1 MLTAVMSTGVVAVIY
16 GEMDPA
22 TRAQET
28 ATASLRAAS
37 AERTEVL
44 RTFALLDSDNP
55 TATLRC
61 HHGFQAPNGGLFC
74 GPVTD

>member
-1 MLTAVMSTGVVAVIY
+1 MLTTVVSTGVVAVIY
-16 GEMDPA
+16 GEVDPA
-22 TRAQET
+22 TRMQEN
-28 ATASLRAAS
+28 AAESLRAAS
-37 AERTEVL
+37 AERTEML

>member
-1 MLTAVMSTGVVAVIY
+1 MLTTVVSTGVVAVIY

-22 TRAQET
+22 TRMQEN
-28 ATASLRAAS
+28 AAESLRAAS
-37 AERTEVL
+37 AERTEML